1 MIIRPGGNREII
13 KVKESGILASLD
25 PGQRRL
31 QEALFEIVSSEVI
44 GGAWR
49 FGLILIVSSKAS
61 YLKSLNVLVFHF
73 AASPQFSAGS
83 SLLSSKDRE
92 VIFSNVLQ
100 VGTSDAGMS
109 ETCVQMSR

>member
-1 MIIRPGGNREII
+1 M
-13 KVKESGILASLD
+13 KESGILASLD

-31 QEALFEIVSSEVI
+31 QEALFEIVSSEVF
-44 GGAWR
+44 GAWR
-49 FGLILIVSSKAS
+49 FGLILIVFPKAS